1 MKKYL
6 MLFSLFFAYNAWAME
21 EAKQAYEELYREFPN
36 GYEDKMA
43 KHEYRKDNL
52 QKLIT
57 IARKHVTDLDSR
69 TQPKSFFSRMLGGGV
84 LGGFAGYIG
93 IQFWTKSGIEFFN
106 KFLPVSLDS
115 NQGSLIR
122 NFITGTSAVLA
133 TVGGYYGLQG
143 LYDWVY
149 SESNCD
155 SLKQHRR
162 INRWLSPEDKE
173 KETED
178 KRS

>member
-69 TQPKSFFSRMLGGGV
+69 TQPKSFFFTNVRRW
-84 LGGFAGYIG
+84 GF
-93 IQFWTKSGIEFFN
+93 
-106 KFLPVSLDS
+106 
-115 NQGSLIR
+115 
-122 NFITGTSAVLA
+122 
-133 TVGGYYGLQG
+133 
-143 LYDWVY
+143 
-149 SESNCD
+149 
-155 SLKQHRR
+155 RR
-162 INRWLSPEDKE
+162 ICWLYWNPILDKI
-173 KETED
+173 
-178 KRS
+178 RYRIF